1 MAHRVVILMYIGARA
16 QFFQAQVV
24 VAGQPGEHFIGA
36 GMVLLQV
43 ELAAVAGGED
53 GRLAAGRDA
62 TQLLQGLHQ
71 LLGSEG
77 HAFADIYRGGLVV
90 DT

>member
-1 MAHRVVILMYIGARA
+1 MHIGARA

-36 GMVLLQV
+36 GVVLLQV